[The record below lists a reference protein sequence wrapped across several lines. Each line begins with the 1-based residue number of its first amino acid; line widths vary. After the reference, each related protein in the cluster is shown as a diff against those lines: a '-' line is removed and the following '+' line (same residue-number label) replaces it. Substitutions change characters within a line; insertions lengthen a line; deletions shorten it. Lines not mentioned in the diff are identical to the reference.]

1 MLSVLMLVWPGD
13 RKSWEIAEYSTK
25 GVATMEIR
33 KVGVVGC
40 GFMGSGIVQ
49 VCARSYYEV
58 VVVEMN
64 EQILSKGIATIE
76 YYLGRDV
83 EKGRLSQ
90 KDKDSTRARITT
102 GSTTLEALN
111 DRDLVIEAIPEDMEL

>member
-25 GVATMEIR
+25 GVTTMEIR

-64 EQILSKGIATIE
+64 EQILSKGIATVE

-90 KDKDSTRARITT
+90 KDKDSTRARITE
-102 GSTTLEALN
+102 STTLKALN
-111 DRDLVIEAIPEDMEL
+111 EVDLVIEAIPAG